1 MAAGARRAGC
11 ICLRRLRD
19 AASPAASRPSGQRLG
34 PPREASPT
42 RSHGHPR
49 FGLLPGVSFQWSL
62 EKSLVFSSAL
72 HPTSDPVSRERVADK
87 HQSTSRSDR
96 LGGRHRRA
104 EACLGAGPARLCP
117 PALLAGRLCHQ
128 RWCRPKVLGPRV
140 TGRDPAPAVM
150 VSEVGPREATRS
162 AGCSPREGPSAL
174 ERGAESPPPPPGK
187 DTGSLGGGTRPSRH
201 WGERLVLGDD
211 ASERPRLRHWSAR

>member
-117 PALLAGRLCHQ
+117 LALLAGRLCHQ

-201 WGERLVLGDD
+201 LG
-211 ASERPRLRHWSAR
+211 